1 MALNTAGAY
10 TLGDDYKVIKI
21 LGLPFGDFTLDCIS
35 NCMNELEIISYTA
48 AADLVG
54 LINSYETADTA
65 KETADL
71 AQTDGQKVLVKAD
84 VLEWEVQGGHGA
96 SGVNT
101 QMMKY
106 REQIANLFA
115 FCSCLGGYLQQ
126 AGYGTTQTTLIRS

>member
-54 LINSYETADTA
+54 LINSYETADM
-65 KETADL
+65 
-71 AQTDGQKVLVKAD
+71 
-84 VLEWEVQGGHGA
+84 LEWEVQGGGGA